1 VTIKLGAKVVKNSNF
16 TVCNTIPMKS
26 INRLSR
32 VYFIIPILLLTS
44 CTINKYA
51 ATNKIYKSQAKA
63 YGQSIAAFPPIAQSI
78 DSLAADSQLWVGSI
92 NFGIRKPNF
101 VILHHTAQKSTDQTI
116 KTFTVKGQ
124 SEVSAHYVVGR
135 DGKVVQMVND
145 YLRAH
150 HAGTGR
156 WGNDT
161 DLNSSSIGI
170 EIDNDGFEPYSEAQ
184 IIGVLK
190 VLSVLKKRYKI
201 PTANFIG
208 HSDIAPSRKPDPHD
222 FPWQR
227 LAQKGF
233 GLWYDQLLSVPPV
246 EFDTKLALRIIG
258 YDISNLSAAIVAF
271 KRHFVQTDITPV
283 LTESDKSILYNLY
296 FKYL

>member
-1 VTIKLGAKVVKNSNF
+1 
-16 TVCNTIPMKS
+16 MKS
-26 INRLSR
+26 RNRAYIGL
-32 VYFIIPILLLTS
+32 FILPLLIVVS
-44 CTINKYA
+44 CSTNKYA
-51 ATNKIYKSQAKA
+51 ATNKIYKSQAKGFA
-63 YGQSIAAFPPIAQSI
+63 NVIAATPPLLQTI
-78 DSLAADSQLWVGSI
+78 DSLATDSQQWVGSI
-92 NFGIRKPNF
+92 NFGMRKPNF

-150 HAGTGR
+150 HAGIGR

-170 EIDNDGFEPYSEAQ
+170 EIDNDGFEPYTEAQ
-184 IIGVLK
+184 IQGVVR
-190 VLSVLKKRYKI
+190 VLAVLKKRYKI

-208 HSDIAPSRKPDPHD
+208 HSDIAPSRKPDPHN
-222 FPWQR
+222 FPWRR
-227 LAQKGF
+227 LAQKGY
-233 GLWYDQLLSVPPV
+233 GYWYGDVLNLPPV

-258 YDISNLSAAIVAF
+258 YDISNLSAAIIAF

-283 LTESDKSILYNLY
+283 LTPADKLILFDIYK
-296 FKYL
+296 KYL

>member
-1 VTIKLGAKVVKNSNF
+1 
-16 TVCNTIPMKS
+16 MKS
-26 INRLSR
+26 INRLYPVS
-32 VYFIIPILLLTS
+32 FLFSLLLLAS
-44 CTINKYA
+44 CTTNKYA
-51 ATNKIYKSQAKA
+51 ATNKVYKIQAKDFA
-63 YGQSIAAFPPIAQSI
+63 KTISATPPIAQSI
-78 DSLAADSQLWVGSI
+78 DSLATDSQTWVGSI

-116 KTFTVKGQ
+116 RTFTVKGQ

-145 YLRAH
+145 YLRSH

-190 VLSVLKKRYKI
+190 VLAVLKKRYKI
-201 PTANFIG
+201 PTANIIG
-208 HSDIAPSRKPDPHD
+208 HSDIAPSRKPDPHE
-222 FPWQR
+222 FPWKR
-227 LAQKGF
+227 LAEKGY
-233 GLWYDQLLSVPPV
+233 GLWYDDILTIPPV

-258 YDISNLSAAIVAF
+258 YDVSNISAAIIAF

-283 LTESDKSILYNLY
+283 LTDSDKMILFNLY
-296 FKYL
+296 VKYL